1 VLDVP
6 RGGGRAVPHDM
17 PDDMRGRGCRTSMRH
32 IVTCLHSWKRPEAV
46 TTWQLCVIVVRSPQ
60 VSPCN
65 PCSVLQPVVLMMYV
79 SHRSV
84 FVAS

>member
-1 VLDVP
+1 
-6 RGGGRAVPHDM
+6 M
-17 PDDMRGRGCRTSMRH
+17 
-32 IVTCLHSWKRPEAV
+32 

-65 PCSVLQPVVLMMYV
+65 PCSVLQPEVLMMYV